1 MIDKY
6 EQPIY
11 PFELYVAIDNDLEK
25 ILSEFIDFDGVS
37 SSLTTDCSWK
47 HNDAVV
53 YYEILNKNTN
63 SNSYL
68 VVFPKEPDIPDIP
81 LIAHEAFH
89 VLFRVYEF
97 IGETKWANEPSAYLL
112 EWIVKCITNTI
123 TKYNDT
129 SLENN

>member
-25 ILSEFIDFDGVS
+25 ILSEFTDFNGVS
-37 SSLTTDCSWK
+37 SNITTDCSWK
-47 HNDAVV
+47 HSDAVV

-68 VVFPKEPDIPDIP
+68 VAFSKEPDIP
-81 LIAHEAFH
+81 LVAHEAFH

-97 IGETKWANEPSAYLL
+97 IGETKLANEASAYLL